1 LAVLYLLRLTRG
13 ADPRLWL
20 AVGAALGVS
29 ALSKYSVAYFV
40 AALILSGRSEGAT
53 LPGRE
58 ETFPG

>member
-1 LAVLYLLRLTRG
+1 MTSARDDGSVSRG
-13 ADPRLWL
+13 
-20 AVGAALGVS
+20 
-29 ALSKYSVAYFV
+29 AYFV